1 MVQMRF
7 TLPKSED
14 GFTLIELIVVM
25 MIIGIL
31 AVAALPRFA
40 DNQAFNTRG
49 FYDETVA
56 ALRYAQKSS
65 ISQRRNVC
73 VTFTATTVT
82 LTIANAA
89 GAGVACNTPLAGPT
103 GIAPFVVT
111 ARAGAAFSGI
121 PSNFSFNALGQPV
134 PDTVVTLSI
143 TGDGTPRAIIVERE
157 TGYVHP

>member
-40 DNQAFNTRG
+40 DNQAFNARG
-49 FYDETVA
+49 FYDETLA
-56 ALRYAQKSS
+56 ALRYAQKAA
-65 ISQRRNVC
+65 IAQRRNVC
-73 VTFTATTVT
+73 AAFTAATVT
-82 LTIANAA
+82 LTIASTA
-89 GAGVACNTPLAGPT
+89 GAGTACNTPLAGPT

-111 ARAGAAFSGI
+111 ARAGVTFSGV
-121 PSNFSFNALGQPV
+121 PPNFSFNALGQPV

-143 TGDGTPRAIIVERE
+143 TGDGTLRPIIVERE